1 MSHRSVM
8 PSKTKTGHLFDV
20 KTTGSASSIAAAHLL
35 ILFAGDIYKPVST
48 NASNKKHLA
57 ASRPTTSRK
66 RSHAPQDVL
75 FRVRIYINS
84 NRLQNYIKYLKYTK
98 KIAYFKKKQYLC
110 ALKC

>member
-48 NASNKKHLA
+48 NASNKKHL
-57 ASRPTTSRK
+57 
-66 RSHAPQDVL
+66 HC
-75 FRVRIYINS
+75 
-84 NRLQNYIKYLKYTK
+84 RLQNYIKYLKYTK